1 MLFSAC
7 LLSDEQKTP
16 KHLVKA
22 TATKYYNS
30 ENIYDRFSASSILI
44 DLGEEE
50 PLKFVVEQL
59 FSGDFIIMR
68 HAIDTILSISH
79 PSAADIISRA
89 IERIED
95 DVFLKFIT
103 ESLSKRSRSDMYEIL
118 LDLTESEDP
127 WVVKHSMQSIDMID
141 FSEKTKILNSFISSD
156 DADDIVKAYSY
167 MALARF
173 APENK
178 DIEKKLIEFAQK
190 WHKRYTR
197 SCCSWFRQD

>member
-1 MLFSAC
+1 
-7 LLSDEQKTP
+7 
-16 KHLVKA
+16 
-22 TATKYYNS
+22 
-30 ENIYDRFSASSILI
+30 
-44 DLGEEE
+44 
-50 PLKFVVEQL
+50 
-59 FSGDFIIMR
+59 MR
-68 HAIDTILSISH
+68 HAIDTILSVSH

-103 ESLSKRSRSDMYEIL
+103 ESLSKRSRSDMYQIL
-118 LDLTESEDP
+118 LDLTESDDP

-141 FSEKTKILNSFISSD
+141 FSEKIKILNSFISSE

-178 DIEKKLIEFAQK
+178 DIEKKLIGFAK
-190 WHKRYTR
+190 NGTKDTR
-197 SCCSWFRQD
+197 EAAAVGLGRINLMTLDWR